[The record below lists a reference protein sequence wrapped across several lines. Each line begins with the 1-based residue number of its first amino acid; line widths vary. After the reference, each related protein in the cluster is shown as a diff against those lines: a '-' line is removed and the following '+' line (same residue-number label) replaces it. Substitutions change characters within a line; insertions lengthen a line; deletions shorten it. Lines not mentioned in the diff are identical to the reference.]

1 MLSSK
6 TRDLKVRKSFKS
18 IEKRRLIDKFTFFSA
33 LNNSNSNKS
42 EVLFNYVKLNN
53 SKNIKSRSRT
63 RFSSR
68 CIISNRGRGIVRP
81 FNVSRIT
88 LRGMFSFGVIPG
100 YKKAVW

>member
-42 EVLFNYVKLNN
+42 EVLFNYVKLNK

-63 RFSSR
+63 RFSRDGLSE
-68 CIISNRGRGIVRP
+68 SPPGPLVGAEPDGLRP
-81 FNVSRIT
+81 ARRLSE
-88 LRGMFSFGVIPG
+88 
-100 YKKAVW
+100 AVATACA